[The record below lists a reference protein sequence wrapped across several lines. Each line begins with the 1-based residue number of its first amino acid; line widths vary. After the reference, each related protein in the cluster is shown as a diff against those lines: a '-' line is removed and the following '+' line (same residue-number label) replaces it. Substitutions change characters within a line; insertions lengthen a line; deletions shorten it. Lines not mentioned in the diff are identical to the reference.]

1 MNHRFMIYLLAF
13 GGFLVGTAEMVIA
26 GILDMIADDFRISV
40 GLAGQSVTLYALV
53 FAIGTPILIAASSRV
68 ERKTLLLAAY
78 AVFIAGNLTAFAS
91 ASFGFFLL
99 SRALL
104 AAGAKVQ
111 AYDPEAA
118 TVAKGIFGNRI
129 TYAATNYDALKG
141 ADALVIVT
149 EWSEFRRPD
158 FSRMRTLMKA
168 PIIFDGRNLF
178 TPDQMKQNGFSYYSI
193 GRH

>member
-1 MNHRFMIYLLAF
+1 VQAMIRFASDGGYQFRILQSVEEVNKTQKTRLFAKIKKQLGPVKGKTIAVWGLAF
-13 GGFLVGTAEMVIA
+13 KPRTD
-26 GILDMIADDFRISV
+26 DMREAPSI
-40 GLAGQSVTLYALV
+40 
-53 FAIGTPILIAASSRV
+53 PLI
-68 ERKTLLLAAY
+68 E
-78 AVFIAGNLTAFAS
+78 
-91 ASFGFFLL
+91 
-99 SRALL
+99 ALL

-111 AYDPEAA
+111 AYDPEAV

-158 FSRMRTLMKA
+158 FNRMRTLMKA

-178 TPDQMKQNGFSYYSI
+178 TPDQMKQHGFTYYSI
-193 GRH
+193 GRN